1 MPLPE
6 PNPQEIGNIT
16 WLLDKI
22 YYYAKDS
29 KSDFTR
35 KNFLHY
41 LQKYTNT
48 LMEWEMALL
57 DGKVPKNIDWN
68 DVKRQ
73 VNYDYEGQVTRI
85 LRNIEKLFKLAVLVE
100 DKELKNEVLKLLFDT
115 TNLFLEH
122 VTALEDE
129 ESIDEVKINKE
140 LNGIEKRV
148 EELMKIN

>member
-22 YYYAKDS
+22 YYYTKDS

-41 LQKYTNT
+41 LQKYTDA

-73 VNYDYEGQVTRI
+73 ANYDHEGQVTRI
-85 LRNIEKLFKLAVLVE
+85 LRNIEKLFKLAILVE

-129 ESIDEVKINKE
+129 GSIDEVKINKE
-140 LNGIEKRV
+140 LNEIEKRV